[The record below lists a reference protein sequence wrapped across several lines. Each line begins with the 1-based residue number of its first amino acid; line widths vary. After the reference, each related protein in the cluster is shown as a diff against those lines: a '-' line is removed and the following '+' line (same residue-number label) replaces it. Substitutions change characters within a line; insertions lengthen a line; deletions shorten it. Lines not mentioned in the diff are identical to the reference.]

1 MSHGTVSAS
10 DVARRVLPHLESY
23 LFDLDEWAH
32 EFEASGNPAVRI
44 ELPDGVMLDSPDKA
58 KIEEIRATVAW
69 LKDLAG

>member
-1 MSHGTVSAS
+1 MSHGTGSAS

-23 LFDLDEWAH
+23 LFDLDKWAH